1 MNLTPGTFLLA
12 EMGNIVIGDLVRSQ
26 LKIRAMARIYTN
38 ESMPTT
44 KLHNPCINLTD
55 CFSHTYP

>member
-12 EMGNIVIGDLVRSQ
+12 EMGNIVIGDSVRNQ

-44 KLHNPCINLTD
+44 KLT
-55 CFSHTYP
+55 T

>member
-12 EMGNIVIGDLVRSQ
+12 KMGNIVIGDSVRSQ
-26 LKIRAMARIYTN
+26 LKIRAMARIYAN

-44 KLHNPCINLTD
+44 KLT
-55 CFSHTYP
+55 T